1 MSNAL
6 SIPTGSPVTSLPRCL
21 KTSCASSGGCYK
33 VRFENLCKHPLLL
46 KVFETGQSHQT
57 MGLVGET
64 GLKGCGGSLWL
75 GLEKISRLRG
85 TAWFPKNGFV
95 FKYQSGCLS
104 VS

>member
-21 KTSCASSGGCYK
+21 KTSCANSGGCYK

-64 GLKGCGGSLWL
+64 GLKGDGLWREPMAWPGKDLQVKGDSLVPQEW
-75 GLEKISRLRG
+75 IC
-85 TAWFPKNGFV
+85 F
-95 FKYQSGCLS
+95 
-104 VS
+104 